1 MTEAGSDRDVVD
13 VLTADHREVTDL
25 ISEIWATTD
34 RERRRDL
41 ADMVIAEL
49 VRHSVAEEMHVYPVM
64 REHLPDGEQAV
75 KHDTEEHKQI
85 ERTLKALEGVDAS
98 DARFT
103 ELVQSLQA
111 TLADHISD
119 EENEQFPQPRARVP
133 AEKLVELAGKVETAK
148 KLAPTRAHPAAPTA
162 RCSTRWWGRVWVW
175 STGCATS

>member
-1 MTEAGSDRDVVD
+1 MTDARRDRDVVD

-34 RERRRDL
+34 PERRRDL

-64 REHLPDGEQAV
+64 RKHLPDGEQAV

-85 ERTLKALEGVDAS
+85 ERTLKDLEGVDPN

-103 ELVQSLQA
+103 ELVRSLQA
-111 TLADHISD
+111 TL
-119 EENEQFPQPRARVP
+119 
-133 AEKLVELAGKVETAK
+133 
-148 KLAPTRAHPAAPTA
+148 
-162 RCSTRWWGRVWVW
+162 
-175 STGCATS
+175 